1 MIAVLRILARRVAL
15 LVPLM
20 LGIVLFVFLVM
31 RFSDVDPASAFFQGA
46 NPTPRQLHDF
56 REEHGLLDPLP
67 VRYVHFVA
75 DLLHGD
81 LGTSALTRAPVID
94 QVTTALPLTLQLTFL
109 GLGIAV
115 VLSLVGG
122 VTAAIHRDRL
132 PDQIIRVVSLTGV
145 AAPGFWL
152 ALLMIQYLAVDLGWF
167 PTGGYINPADSFT
180 GWLKTMTL
188 PAFALSL
195 PVAAQLTR
203 IVRTAVVEELDKDY
217 VRTAIGSGLPPRVVV
232 GRNVLRNALINP
244 LTVLGLR
251 VGYLLGGAVVIET
264 IFSLPG
270 MGKLMIDA
278 VKNGDPAVVQGVVLT
293 TAAGFVVVNLVIDVL
308 YLLVNPRLRDA
319 AP

>member
-1 MIAVLRILARRVAL
+1 MVTVLRILARRIVL

-56 REEHGLLDPLP
+56 RVQNGLLDPLP
-67 VRYVHFVA
+67 VRYVHFVGA
-75 DLLHGD
+75 LLHGD
-81 LGTSALTRAPVID
+81 MGTSALTRAPVLQ

-109 GLGIAV
+109 GLGIAI
-115 VLSLVGG
+115 VLSLLGG
-122 VTAAIHRDRL
+122 VTAAIYRDRL
-132 PDQIIRVVSLTGV
+132 PDQFIRIVSLTGV

-167 PTGGYINPADSFT
+167 PTGGYINPADSLT
-180 GWLKTMTL
+180 GWLRTMAL
-188 PAFALSL
+188 PALALSL

-203 IVRTAVVEELDKDY
+203 IVRTSVVEELDKDY

-278 VKNGDPAVVQGVVLT
+278 VQNGDPAVVQGVVLT
-293 TAAGFVVVNLVIDVL
+293 TATGFVVVNLVIDIL

-319 AP
+319 S

>member
-1 MIAVLRILARRVAL
+1 MTAVVRILLRRVAL
-15 LVPLM
+15 LVPLL

-31 RFSDVDPASAFFQGA
+31 RFSHVDPASAFFQGA
-46 NPTPRQLHDF
+46 NPTPGQLRDF
-56 REEHGLLDPLP
+56 RERNGLLDPLP
-67 VRYVHFVA
+67 LRYVHFVG

-81 LGTSALTRAPVID
+81 LGTSALTRAPVVD

-109 GLGIAV
+109 GLALAV
-115 VLSLVGG
+115 VLALAGG
-122 VTAAIHRDRL
+122 VTAAVYRDRL
-132 PDQIIRVVSLTGV
+132 PDQVIRVVSLVGV

-152 ALLMIQYLAVDLGWF
+152 ALLMIQYLAVDRGWF
-167 PTGGYINPADSFT
+167 PTGGYVNPADSLT
-180 GWLKTMTL
+180 GWLRTMAL

-203 IVRTAVVEELDKDY
+203 IVRTSVVEELDKDY

-232 GRNVLRNALINP
+232 GRNVLRNALVNP

-278 VKNGDPAVVQGVVLT
+278 VQNGDPAVVQGVVLT
-293 TAAGFVVVNLVIDVL
+293 TATGFVVVNLVIDIL
-308 YLLVNPRLRDA
+308 YLLVNPRLRA
-319 AP
+319 A

>member
-1 MIAVLRILARRVAL
+1 MVQIARILARRIAL

-31 RFSDVDPASAFFQGA
+31 RFSDIDPAAAFFMGA
-46 NPTPRQLHDF
+46 NPTPEQLHAF

-67 VRYVHFVA
+67 VRYVAFVG
-75 DLLHGD
+75 DLLQGD
-81 LGTSALTRAPVID
+81 MGISVLTRAPVLD
-94 QVTTALPLTLQLTFL
+94 QVSTALPLTMQLTFL
-109 GLGIAV
+109 GLGIGV
-115 VLSLVGG
+115 VLSLVLG
-122 VTAAIHRDRL
+122 VTAAIYRDRL
-132 PDQIIRVVSLTGV
+132 PDQLIRLLSLTGV

-152 ALLMIQYLAVDLGWF
+152 ALLMIQYLAVGAGWF
-167 PTGGYINPADSFT
+167 PTSGYVNPADSFT

-217 VRTAIGSGLPPRVVV
+217 VRTAIGSGLPPVVVV

-251 VGYLLGGAVVIET
+251 FGYLLGGAVVTET
-264 IFSLPG
+264 IFALPG
-270 MGKLMIDA
+270 MGNLMITA
-278 VKNGDPAVVQGVVLT
+278 VKNGDPAVVQGVVIT
-293 TAAGFVVVNLVIDVL
+293 TALGFVVVNLAIDIL
-308 YLLVNPRLRDA
+308 YLLVNPRLRSA
-319 AP
+319 A

>member
-1 MIAVLRILARRVAL
+1 MTAVVRILLRRVAL

-56 REEHGLLDPLP
+56 RERNGLLDPLP
-67 VRYVHFVA
+67 VRYVHFVG

-81 LGTSALTRAPVID
+81 LGTSALTRAPVAD
-94 QVTTALPLTLQLTFL
+94 QVATALPLTLQLTFL
-109 GLGIAV
+109 GLAIAV
-115 VLSLVGG
+115 VLSLAGG

-132 PDQIIRVVSLTGV
+132 PDQVIRVVSLTGV

-152 ALLMIQYLAVDLGWF
+152 ALLMIQYLAVDRGWF
-167 PTGGYINPADSFT
+167 PTGGYVNAADSVT
-180 GWLKTMTL
+180 GWLRTMTL

-217 VRTAIGSGLPPRVVV
+217 VRTAIGSGLPPRVVI

-278 VKNGDPAVVQGVVLT
+278 VQNGDPAVVQGVVLT
-293 TAAGFVVVNLVIDVL
+293 TATGFVVVNLVIDL
-308 YLLVNPRLRDA
+308 LHLLVNPRLRA
-319 AP
+319 A

>member
-1 MIAVLRILARRVAL
+1 MVAIARILARRIAL
-15 LVPLM
+15 LVPLV

-31 RFSDVDPASAFFQGA
+31 RFSDSDPASAYFQGA
-46 NPTPRQLHDF
+46 NPTEEQLHDF
-56 REEHGLLDPLP
+56 RERNGLLDPLP
-67 VRYVHFVA
+67 VRYVAFVA
-75 DLLHGD
+75 DLARGD
-81 LGTSALTRAPVID
+81 MGVSALTRAPVVE
-94 QVTTALPLTLQLTFL
+94 QVTTALPLTMQLTFM

-115 VLSLVGG
+115 VLSLLGG
-122 VTAAIHRDRL
+122 VTAAIYRDRL
-132 PDQIIRVVSLTGV
+132 PDQLIRVVSLTGV

-167 PTGGYINPADSFT
+167 PTSGYVNPADSFS

-195 PVAAQLTR
+195 PVAAKLTR

-217 VRTAIGSGLPPRVVV
+217 VRTAVGSGLPPVVVV

-244 LTVLGLR
+244 MTVLGLQ

-293 TAAGFVVVNLVIDVL
+293 TAFGFVIVNLVIDIL
-308 YLLVNPRLRDA
+308 YLLVNPRLRGA
-319 AP
+319 EA

>member
-1 MIAVLRILARRVAL
+1 MTAVLRILLRRVAL
-15 LVPLM
+15 LVPLL

-67 VRYVHFVA
+67 VRYADFVTG
-75 DLLHGD
+75 LLHGD

-122 VTAAIHRDRL
+122 VTAAIHRDRP

-180 GWLKTMTL
+180 GWLRTMTL
-188 PAFALSL
+188 PALALSL
-195 PVAAQLTR
+195 PVTAQLTR

-308 YLLVNPRLRDA
+308 YLLVNPRLRDVA
-319 AP
+319 T

>member
-1 MIAVLRILARRVAL
+1 MTAVLRILLRRVAL

-67 VRYVHFVA
+67 VRYADFVA

-81 LGTSALTRAPVID
+81 MGTSALTRAPVVD

-109 GLGIAV
+109 GLGVAV

-122 VTAAIHRDRL
+122 VTAAIYRDRL

-167 PTGGYINPADSFT
+167 PTGGYVNPADSFT

-188 PAFALSL
+188 PALALSL

-319 AP
+319 TA

>member
-1 MIAVLRILARRVAL
+1 MIAVLRILVRRLVL
-15 LVPLM
+15 LVPLL

-46 NPTPRQLHDF
+46 NPTEEQLHDF
-56 REEHGLLDPLP
+56 REENGLLDPLP
-67 VRYVHFVA
+67 VRYAAFV
-75 DLLHGD
+75 GD
-81 LGTSALTRAPVID
+81 LVQGDMGISVLTRSPVME

-115 VLSLVGG
+115 VVSLLLG
-122 VTAAIHRDRL
+122 VTAAIYRDRL
-132 PDQIIRVVSLTGV
+132 PDQLIRVISLTGV

-152 ALLMIQYLAVDLGWF
+152 ALLMIQYLAVEAGWF
-167 PTGGYINPADSFT
+167 PTGGYVNPGDSFT

-188 PAFALSL
+188 PALALSL
-195 PVAAQLTR
+195 PVAAGLTR
-203 IVRTAVVEELDKDY
+203 IIRTAVVEELDKDY
-217 VRTAIGSGLPPRVVV
+217 VRTAIGSGLPPVVVV

-278 VKNGDPAVVQGVVLT
+278 VKNGDPAVVQGVVIT
-293 TAAGFVVVNLVIDVL
+293 TAVGFVVVNLVLDIL
-308 YLLVNPRLRDA
+308 YLLVNPRLRGTA
-319 AP
+319 

>member
-1 MIAVLRILARRVAL
+1 MVAVVRILVRRLVL

-20 LGIVLFVFLVM
+20 LGIVLFVFVVM

-46 NPTPRQLHDF
+46 NPTPEQLHDF
-56 REEHGLLDPLP
+56 RAEHGLLDPLP
-67 VRYVHFVA
+67 VRYVHFVG

-81 LGTSALTRAPVID
+81 LGTSALTRGEVLD
-94 QVTTALPLTLQLTFL
+94 QVLTALPLTVQLTFL

-115 VLSLVGG
+115 VLALLGG
-122 VTAAIHRDRL
+122 VTAAIYRDRL
-132 PDQIIRVVSLTGV
+132 PDQVIRVVSLIGV

-152 ALLMIQYLAVDLGWF
+152 ALLMIQYLAVGFGWF
-167 PTGGYINPADSFT
+167 PAGGYINPADSVT
-180 GWLKTMTL
+180 GWLRTMAL
-188 PAFALSL
+188 PALALSL

-203 IVRTAVVEELDKDY
+203 IVRTSMVEELDKDY

-232 GRNVLRNALINP
+232 GRNVLRNALMNP

-278 VKNGDPAVVQGVVLT
+278 VKNGDPAVVQGVVIT
-293 TAAGFVVVNLVIDVL
+293 TAVGFVVVNLVIDIL
-308 YLLVNPRLRDA
+308 YLLVNPRLRDSTA
-319 AP
+319 

>member
-1 MIAVLRILARRVAL
+1 MTAVVRILLRRVAL

-56 REEHGLLDPLP
+56 RERGGLLDPLP
-67 VRYVHFVA
+67 VRYVHFVG

-81 LGTSALTRAPVID
+81 LGTSALTRAPVAD
-94 QVTTALPLTLQLTFL
+94 QVATALPLTLQLTFL
-109 GLGIAV
+109 GLGVAV
-115 VLSLVGG
+115 VLSLAGG
-122 VTAAIHRDRL
+122 VTAAVYRDRL
-132 PDQIIRVVSLTGV
+132 PDQVIRVVSLTGV

-152 ALLMIQYLAVDLGWF
+152 ALLMIQYLAVDRGWF
-167 PTGGYINPADSFT
+167 PTGGYLNPADSFT
-180 GWLKTMTL
+180 GWLRTMAL
-188 PAFALSL
+188 PALALSL

-278 VKNGDPAVVQGVVLT
+278 VQNGDPAVVQGVVLT
-293 TAAGFVVVNLVIDVL
+293 TATGFVVVNLVIDL
-308 YLLVNPRLRDA
+308 LHLLVNPRLREG
-319 AP
+319 

>member
-1 MIAVLRILARRVAL
+1 MTAVVRILLRRVAL
-15 LVPLM
+15 LVPLL

-46 NPTPRQLHDF
+46 NPTPGQLHDF
-56 REEHGLLDPLP
+56 RERNGLLDPLP
-67 VRYVHFVA
+67 LRYVHFVG

-81 LGTSALTRAPVID
+81 LGTSALTRAPVAD

-109 GLGIAV
+109 GLALAV
-115 VLSLVGG
+115 VLALAGG
-122 VTAAIHRDRL
+122 VTAAVYRDRL
-132 PDQIIRVVSLTGV
+132 PDQVIRVVSLVGV

-152 ALLMIQYLAVDLGWF
+152 ALLMIQYLAMDRGWF
-167 PTGGYINPADSFT
+167 PTGGYVNPADSVT
-180 GWLKTMTL
+180 GWLRTMAL

-203 IVRTAVVEELDKDY
+203 IVRTSVVEELDKDY
-217 VRTAIGSGLPPRVVV
+217 VRTAIGNGLPPRVVV
-232 GRNVLRNALINP
+232 GRNVLRNALVNP

-278 VKNGDPAVVQGVVLT
+278 VQNGDPAVVQGVVLT
-293 TAAGFVVVNLVIDVL
+293 TATGFVVVNLVIDIL
-308 YLLVNPRLRDA
+308 YLLVNPRLRA
-319 AP
+319 A

>member
-1 MIAVLRILARRVAL
+1 MTAVVRILLRRVAL
-15 LVPLM
+15 LVPLL

-31 RFSDVDPASAFFQGA
+31 RFSDADPASAFFQGA

-56 REEHGLLDPLP
+56 RERNGLLDPLP
-67 VRYVHFVA
+67 VRYVHFVG

-81 LGTSALTRAPVID
+81 LGTSALTRAPVAD

-115 VLSLVGG
+115 VLALAAG
-122 VTAAIHRDRL
+122 VTAAVYRDRL
-132 PDQIIRVVSLTGV
+132 PDQVIRVVSLVGV

-152 ALLMIQYLAVDLGWF
+152 ALLMIQYLAVDRGWF
-167 PTGGYINPADSFT
+167 PTGGYVNPADSFT
-180 GWLKTMTL
+180 GWLRTMAL
-188 PAFALSL
+188 PALALSL

-203 IVRTAVVEELDKDY
+203 IVRTSVVEELDKDY

-232 GRNVLRNALINP
+232 GRNVLRNALVNP

-278 VKNGDPAVVQGVVLT
+278 VRNGDPAVVQGAVLT
-293 TAAGFVVVNLVIDVL
+293 TATGFVVVNLVIDIL
-308 YLLVNPRLRDA
+308 HLLVNPRLRA
-319 AP
+319 A

>member
-1 MIAVLRILARRVAL
+1 MIAIVRILVRRLVL
-15 LVPLM
+15 LVPLL

-46 NPTPRQLHDF
+46 NPTEEQLHEF
-56 REEHGLLDPLP
+56 REENGLLDPLP
-67 VRYVHFVA
+67 VRYVAFV
-75 DLLHGD
+75 GD
-81 LGTSALTRAPVID
+81 LVQGDMGISVLTRSPVVD

-115 VLSLVGG
+115 VISLLLG
-122 VTAAIHRDRL
+122 VTAAIYRDRL
-132 PDQIIRVVSLTGV
+132 PDQLIRVISLTGV

-152 ALLMIQYLAVDLGWF
+152 ALLMIQYLAVEAGWF
-167 PTGGYINPADSFT
+167 PTGGYVNPGDSLT

-195 PVAAQLTR
+195 PVAAGLTR
-203 IVRTAVVEELDKDY
+203 IIRTAVVEELDKDY
-217 VRTAIGSGLPPRVVV
+217 VRTAIGSGLPPVVVV

-278 VKNGDPAVVQGVVLT
+278 VKNGDPAVVQGVVIT
-293 TAAGFVVVNLVIDVL
+293 TAVGFVVVNLVLDIL
-308 YLLVNPRLRDA
+308 YLLVNPRLRGTA
-319 AP
+319 

>member
-1 MIAVLRILARRVAL
+1 MVTVLRILARRIVL

-56 REEHGLLDPLP
+56 RVQNGLLDPLP
-67 VRYVHFVA
+67 VRYVHFVGA
-75 DLLHGD
+75 LLHGEM
-81 LGTSALTRAPVID
+81 GTSALTRAPVLQ

-109 GLGIAV
+109 GLGIAI
-115 VLSLVGG
+115 VLSLLGG
-122 VTAAIHRDRL
+122 VTAAIYRDRL

-167 PTGGYINPADSFT
+167 PTGGYINPADSLT
-180 GWLKTMTL
+180 GWLKTMAL
-188 PAFALSL
+188 PALALSL

-203 IVRTAVVEELDKDY
+203 IVRTSVVEELDKDY

-278 VKNGDPAVVQGVVLT
+278 VQNGDPAVVQGVVLT
-293 TAAGFVVVNLVIDVL
+293 TATGFVVVNLVIDIL

-319 AP
+319 S

>member
-1 MIAVLRILARRVAL
+1 MTTVVRILARRILL

-46 NPTPRQLHDF
+46 NPTPEQLHDF

-67 VRYVHFVA
+67 LRYLHFVG

-81 LGTSALTRAPVID
+81 LGTSALTREAVVD
-94 QVTTALPLTLQLTFL
+94 QIATALPLTLQLTFL
-109 GLGIAV
+109 GLTVAV
-115 VLSLVGG
+115 VLALLGG
-122 VTAAIHRDRL
+122 VTAAIFRDRAA
-132 PDQIIRVVSLTGV
+132 DQFIRVVSLVGV

-152 ALLMIQYLAVDLGWF
+152 ALLMIQYLAVDAGRF
-167 PTGGYINPADSFT
+167 PTGGYINPRDSVT
-180 GWLKTMTL
+180 GWLWTMTL
-188 PAFALSL
+188 PALALSL

-217 VRTAIGSGLPPRVVV
+217 VRTAIGSGLPPHVVV
-232 GRNVLRNALINP
+232 GRNVLRNALVNP

-308 YLLVNPRLRDA
+308 YLLVNPRLREA
-319 AP
+319 A

>member
-1 MIAVLRILARRVAL
+1 MTAVLRILLRRVAL

-31 RFSDVDPASAFFQGA
+31 RFSDVDPASAFFQCA
-46 NPTPRQLHDF
+46 NPTPQQLHDF

-67 VRYVHFVA
+67 VRYADFVA
-75 DLLHGD
+75 ALLHGD

-167 PTGGYINPADSFT
+167 PTGGYINPADSFS
-180 GWLKTMTL
+180 GWLRTMTL
-188 PAFALSL
+188 PALALSL

-278 VKNGDPAVVQGVVLT
+278 VKNGDPAVVQAVVLT

-319 AP
+319 TT

>member
-1 MIAVLRILARRVAL
+1 MTAVLRILLRRVAL

-67 VRYVHFVA
+67 VRYVDFVA

-167 PTGGYINPADSFT
+167 PTGGYINPADSVT
-180 GWLKTMTL
+180 GWLRTMTL

-319 AP
+319 TP

>member
-1 MIAVLRILARRVAL
+1 MTAVVRILLRRVLL

-20 LGIVLFVFLVM
+20 LGIVLFVFVVM

-46 NPTPRQLHDF
+46 NPTPEQLRQF
-56 REEHGLLDPLP
+56 REENGLLDPLP
-67 VRYVHFVA
+67 VRYLAFVGA
-75 DLLHGD
+75 LLHGD
-81 LGTSALTRAPVID
+81 LGTSALTRGEVAD
-94 QVTTALPLTLQLTFL
+94 QVLTALPLTVQLTFL
-109 GLGIAV
+109 GLGIAM
-115 VLSLVGG
+115 VLALFGG
-122 VTAAIHRDRL
+122 VTAAIYRDRL

-167 PTGGYINPADSFT
+167 PAGGYINPADSVT

-188 PAFALSL
+188 PALALSL

-203 IVRTAVVEELDKDY
+203 IVRTSMVEELDKDY

-232 GRNVLRNALINP
+232 GRNVLRNALVNP

-293 TAAGFVVVNLVIDVL
+293 TAFGFVIVNLVIDVL

-319 AP
+319 AA

>member
-1 MIAVLRILARRVAL
+1 MVAVLRVLLRRIAL
-15 LVPLM
+15 LVPLL
-20 LGIVLFVFLVM
+20 LGIVLFVFVVM

-46 NPTPRQLHDF
+46 NPTPEQLREF
-56 REEHGLLDPLP
+56 REDNGLLDPLP
-67 VRYVHFVA
+67 VRYVGFVG

-81 LGTSALTRAPVID
+81 MGISALTRAPVVD
-94 QVTTALPLTLQLTFL
+94 QVMTALPLTLQLTFL

-115 VLSLVGG
+115 VLALLGG

-167 PTGGYINPADSFT
+167 PTGGYVNPADSFT
-180 GWLKTMTL
+180 GWLRTMTL

-203 IVRTAVVEELDKDY
+203 IVRTAMVEELDKDY

-308 YLLVNPRLRDA
+308 HLLVNPRLRDA
-319 AP
+319 T

>member
-1 MIAVLRILARRVAL
+1 MVTVARILARRIVL
-15 LVPLM
+15 LVPLL

-56 REEHGLLDPLP
+56 REQNGLLDPFP
-67 VRYVHFVA
+67 VRYVHFIG

-81 LGTSALTRAPVID
+81 MGTSALTRAPVVD

-115 VLSLVGG
+115 VLALLGG
-122 VTAAIHRDRL
+122 VTAAIYRDRL
-132 PDQIIRVVSLTGV
+132 PDQAIRVVSLTGV

-152 ALLMIQYLAVDLGWF
+152 ALLMIQYLAVGQGWF
-167 PTGGYINPADSFT
+167 PTGGYVNPGDSLS

-188 PAFALSL
+188 PALALSL

-217 VRTAIGSGLPPRVVV
+217 VRTAIGSGLPPVVVV

-293 TAAGFVVVNLVIDVL
+293 TATGFVVVNLVIDIL

-319 AP
+319 R

>member
-1 MIAVLRILARRVAL
+1 MTAVVRILLRRIAL

-46 NPTPRQLHDF
+46 NPTPRQLHEF
-56 REEHGLLDPLP
+56 RERNGLLDPLP
-67 VRYVHFVA
+67 LRYAHFVGA
-75 DLLHGD
+75 LLHGD
-81 LGTSALTRAPVID
+81 LGTSALTRAPVAD

-109 GLGIAV
+109 GLGFAAV
-115 VLSLVGG
+115 LALAGG
-122 VTAAIHRDRL
+122 VTAAVYRGRL
-132 PDQIIRVVSLTGV
+132 LDQAIRVVSLIGV

-152 ALLMIQYLAVDLGWF
+152 ALLMIQYLAVDRGWF
-167 PTGGYINPADSFT
+167 PTGGYINPADSVT
-180 GWLKTMTL
+180 GWLKTMAL
-188 PAFALSL
+188 PALALSL

-203 IVRTAVVEELDKDY
+203 IVRTSVVEELDKDY
-217 VRTAIGSGLPPRVVV
+217 VRTAIGGGLPPWVVV
-232 GRNVLRNALINP
+232 GRNVLRNALVNP

-278 VKNGDPAVVQGVVLT
+278 VQNGDPAVVQGVVLT
-293 TAAGFVVVNLVIDVL
+293 TATGFVVVNLVIDIL
-308 YLLVNPRLRDA
+308 YLLVNPRLRA
-319 AP
+319 A

>member
-1 MIAVLRILARRVAL
+1 MTAVLRILLRRVAL

-31 RFSDVDPASAFFQGA
+31 RFSDVDPASAFFHGA
-46 NPTPRQLHDF
+46 NPTPQQLHDF

-67 VRYVHFVA
+67 VRYADFVA

-109 GLGIAV
+109 GLGIAI

-319 AP
+319 TP

>member
-1 MIAVLRILARRVAL
+1 MVTVLRILARRIVL

-56 REEHGLLDPLP
+56 RVQNGLLDPLP
-67 VRYVHFVA
+67 VRYVHFVGA
-75 DLLHGD
+75 LLHGD
-81 LGTSALTRAPVID
+81 MGTSALTRAPVLQ

-109 GLGIAV
+109 GLGIAI
-115 VLSLVGG
+115 VLSLLGG
-122 VTAAIHRDRL
+122 VTAAIYRDRL

-167 PTGGYINPADSFT
+167 PTGGYINPADSLT
-180 GWLKTMTL
+180 GWLKTMAL
-188 PAFALSL
+188 PALALSL

-203 IVRTAVVEELDKDY
+203 IVRTSVVEELDKDY

-278 VKNGDPAVVQGVVLT
+278 VQNGDPAVVQGVVLT
-293 TAAGFVVVNLVIDVL
+293 TATGFVVVNLVIDIL

-319 AP
+319 S

>member
-1 MIAVLRILARRVAL
+1 MTAILRILLRRIAL
-15 LVPLM
+15 LVPLL

-46 NPTPRQLHDF
+46 NPTPEQLHRF
-56 REEHGLLDPLP
+56 REENGLLDPLP
-67 VRYVHFVA
+67 VRYVDFVG

-81 LGTSALTRAPVID
+81 MGISVLTRSEVVD
-94 QVTTALPLTLQLTFL
+94 QVTTALPLTMQLTFL

-115 VLSLVGG
+115 VVSLLLG
-122 VTAAIHRDRL
+122 VTAAIYRDRL
-132 PDQIIRVVSLTGV
+132 PDQIVRVVSLTGV

-167 PTGGYINPADSFT
+167 PTGGYINPNDSFT
-180 GWLKTMTL
+180 GWLRTMTL
-188 PAFALSL
+188 PALALSL
-195 PVAAQLTR
+195 PVAAQMTR
-203 IVRTAVVEELDKDY
+203 IIRTAVVEELDKDY
-217 VRTAIGSGLPPRVVV
+217 VRTAVGSGLPPVVVV

-278 VKNGDPAVVQGVVLT
+278 VKNGDPAVVQGVVIT
-293 TAAGFVVVNLVIDVL
+293 TAVGFVVVNLVIDIL
-308 YLLVNPRLRDA
+308 YLLVNPRLRGTS
-319 AP
+319 

>member
-1 MIAVLRILARRVAL
+1 MVTVARILARRVAL

-46 NPTPRQLHDF
+46 NPTAQQLHDF
-56 REEHGLLDPLP
+56 REENGLLDPLP
-67 VRYVHFVA
+67 VRYVAFIG

-81 LGTSALTRAPVID
+81 MGISALTRAPVVD
-94 QVTTALPLTLQLTFL
+94 QVMTALPLTLQLTFL

-115 VLSLVGG
+115 VLSLLGG
-122 VTAAIHRDRL
+122 VTAAIYRDRL

-167 PTGGYINPADSFT
+167 PTGGYINPADSLT

-293 TAAGFVVVNLVIDVL
+293 TATGFVVVNLVIDIL
-308 YLLVNPRLRDA
+308 YLLVNPRLREA
-319 AP
+319 T